1 MAELKVV
8 ISDPKSGKSVQKVLT
23 DEDAKSLHGKKISE
37 KINGELLNLTGYEFE
52 ITGGSDYCGFP
63 MRRDINGPQR
73 KAVLITRGWGL
84 RHERRGIKRRISF
97 AGNTVFEKTA
107 QLNLKV
113 IKMGKTPLFEEPKE
127 GEEVVKKPKAEKK
140 AAKKKK

>member
-23 DEDAKSLHGKKISE
+23 DEDAKSLYGRKISE

-63 MRRDINGPQR
+63 MRRDINGPMR

-97 AGNTVFEKTA
+97 AGNTVFDKTA

-113 IKMGKTPLFEEPKE
+113 VKMGKTPLFEEKAAAE
-127 GEEVVKKPKAEKK
+127 GEEAKPEEKK
-140 AAKKKK
+140 DKKKK